1 MTVRRSID
9 PCPASSRPQRLFA
22 TASGTGGPPTQR
34 RWRAIRGTSCSRAP
48 GRAGRDELRRG
59 PARRALRL
67 ARSRD
72 DGERRTG
79 KGGGQDRQ
87 RAPSSSS
94 PAWHP
99 ISRVGWAF
107 ACVLPAPPPLL
118 PRRDSSALSPM
129 WTAAV
134 AGPVGPHATAPA
146 GYLDPR
152 SPGLRAPCSMCTW
165 IRAALPSEQMGGA
178 YSATCLRVANAV
190 HPMTSLG
197 NCTSLGKGSNRVA
210 LPPALQ
216 GWGA

>member
-67 ARSRD
+67 ARSRE

-79 KGGGQDRQ
+79 KGGEGQDRQ

-152 SPGLRAPCSMCTW
+152 SPGLLAPCVRGFARRYHLNRWAAHIRQRACASLTLCT
-165 IRAALPSEQMGGA
+165 R
-178 YSATCLRVANAV
+178 
-190 HPMTSLG
+190 
-197 NCTSLGKGSNRVA
+197 
-210 LPPALQ
+210 
-216 GWGA
+216 

>member
-79 KGGGQDRQ
+79 KGGGAKTGKGLR
-87 RAPSSSS
+87 RAPVR
-94 PAWHP
+94 PGIQYP
-99 ISRVGWAF
+99 GWAGPLL
-107 ACVLPAPPPLL
+107 VYSRLPPLSFHAGTAPPSLQCG
-118 PRRDSSALSPM
+118 RRL
-129 WTAAV
+129 
-134 AGPVGPHATAPA
+134 
-146 GYLDPR
+146 
-152 SPGLRAPCSMCTW
+152 
-165 IRAALPSEQMGGA
+165 
-178 YSATCLRVANAV
+178 
-190 HPMTSLG
+190 SLG
-197 NCTSLGKGSNRVA
+197 QWVRTRQPRPGTWTPGRPGSLLHVYVDSR
-210 LPPALQ
+210 
-216 GWGA
+216 GATI

>member
-67 ARSRD
+67 ARRRD

-79 KGGGQDRQ
+79 KGGGGQDRQ

-107 ACVLPAPPPLL
+107 ACVLPAPP
-118 PRRDSSALSPM
+118 LSFL
-129 WTAAV
+129 
-134 AGPVGPHATAPA
+134 AGTAPPSLQC
-146 GYLDPR
+146 GRRLSLGQWVRTRQPR
-152 SPGLRAPCSMCTW
+152 PGTWTPGRPGSVLLAPCVRGFARRYHLNRWAAHIRQRACASLTLCT
-165 IRAALPSEQMGGA
+165 R
-178 YSATCLRVANAV
+178 
-190 HPMTSLG
+190 
-197 NCTSLGKGSNRVA
+197 
-210 LPPALQ
+210 
-216 GWGA
+216 